1 MLNTFKVYFYVF
13 IRPIIKTL
21 LKQSDIRKF
30 SFYQVSQDVNW
41 RHLKAWLA
49 SNVVC
54 LAQLRY
60 LHLKLSVPIN
70 QSTSPN
76 LSLQGE
82 EIKV

>member
-41 RHLKAWLA
+41 RHLKHGLQAMWSVLHSSTTSSQA
-49 SNVVC
+49 
-54 LAQLRY
+54 LRAY
-60 LHLKLSVPIN
+60 
-70 QSTSPN
+70 
-76 LSLQGE
+76 
-82 EIKV
+82 